1 MPGIETYTRID
12 EFLSRIT
19 KGDVPNHRIF
29 NLAGRHDANVE
40 TTGLG
45 DISLIPNVVVLP
57 RPGGIQLEI
66 VSDDVN
72 DTDGGTGI
80 RTVEIVYLDPLF
92 DEQTEEIT
100 LDGTTPVNTVATDIQ
115 DIQWMCA
122 TSVGSN
128 TVAEGNISL
137 RDTSGVTTYEYIQV
151 GGNQS
156 LTARF
161 TVPNKHKGYI
171 VDWHVSGLKKRVDFY
186 LRATVK
192 RLDRSLVTNVFCFQ
206 DFEICE
212 ASNSGT
218 LPVKFV
224 EVPAQGQVK
233 ISGQADAAGGEAA
246 GAFSMLVVE
255 DL

>member
-1 MPGIETYTRID
+1 MPGIETYNRID
-12 EFLSRIT
+12 EFLSRIS
-19 KGDVPNHRIF
+19 KGDVPNHRLFEI
-29 NLAGRHDANVE
+29 AGRHEE
-40 TTGLG
+40 TVQTTALG

-72 DTDGGTGI
+72 DTDGGSGVQK
-80 RTVEIVYLDPLF
+80 VEIVYLDTNF

-100 LDGTTPVNTVATDIQ
+100 LDGTTPVNTAAIDIQ

-122 TSVGSN
+122 AAVGAN
-128 TVAEGNISL
+128 TVSEGNISL
-137 RDTSGVTTYEYIQV
+137 RDTSGVTTYEYIKA

-156 LTARF
+156 LTARI
-161 TVPNKHKGYI
+161 TVPNKHIGYI

-192 RLDRSLVTNVFCFQ
+192 RLDRTLVPNVFCFQ
-206 DFEICE
+206 AFEICE
-212 ASNSGT
+212 ASNSGR
-218 LPVKFV
+218 LALNFAK
-224 EVPAQGQVK
+224 VPAQGQVK
-233 ISGQADAAGGEAA
+233 ISGQADAAGGEAGA
-246 GAFSMLVVE
+246 GFSMLFVK